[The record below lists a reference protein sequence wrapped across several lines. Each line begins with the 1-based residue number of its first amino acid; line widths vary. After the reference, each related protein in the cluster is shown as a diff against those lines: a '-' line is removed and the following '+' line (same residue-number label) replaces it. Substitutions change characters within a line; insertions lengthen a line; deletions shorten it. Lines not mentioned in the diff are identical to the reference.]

1 MCQTNVENGLIIPGR
16 YQSIIE
22 IFYETINSMI
32 RDNIAGKEGYRFFP
46 FVFTLFIFILINN
59 LFGLLPYTF
68 ATTSHIAGPVGF
80 SVAIFIA
87 TLIIGFKTYQLDYLS
102 RFMPAGVPLAMGPV
116 LVLIEINTYFLTAFV
131 LGIRLMGNIV
141 AGHMLFAIISS
152 FAFKMAM
159 SGTIGIMIASLLPF
173 VILLAVTVLEM
184 AVAFIQAYVYVL
196 LTVIY
201 LNDALHL
208 H

>member
-1 MCQTNVENGLIIPGR
+1 MRRT
-16 YQSIIE
+16 QSLHQ
-22 IFYETINSMI
+22 
-32 RDNIAGKEGYRFFP
+32 P
-46 FVFTLFIFILINN
+46 
-59 LFGLLPYTF
+59 
-68 ATTSHIAGPVGF
+68 
-80 SVAIFIA
+80 
-87 TLIIGFKTYQLDYLS
+87 
-102 RFMPAGVPLAMGPV
+102 
-116 LVLIEINTYFLTAFV
+116 
-131 LGIRLMGNIV
+131 
-141 AGHMLFAIISS
+141 
-152 FAFKMAM
+152 M

>member
-1 MCQTNVENGLIIPGR
+1 
-16 YQSIIE
+16 
-22 IFYETINSMI
+22 
-32 RDNIAGKEGYRFFP
+32 
-46 FVFTLFIFILINN
+46 
-59 LFGLLPYTF
+59 
-68 ATTSHIAGPVGF
+68 
-80 SVAIFIA
+80 
-87 TLIIGFKTYQLDYLS
+87 
-102 RFMPAGVPLAMGPV
+102 
-116 LVLIEINTYFLTAFV
+116 
-131 LGIRLMGNIV
+131 
-141 AGHMLFAIISS
+141 MLFAIISS